1 MVAPA
6 FVKETLLVV
15 LNNVNLHGHRF
26 EQVPL
31 KPTLTALIEEHGM
44 RKELA
49 EAVLLRW
56 FGSLASEA
64 ECVELDMSGMVR
76 FLGLQLLESR
86 AKESAMV
93 TEDFVREW
101 EMIAGPNLIAW
112 IKLDLLK
119 VCMGR
124 LRPLQGGKS

>member
-6 FVKETLLVV
+6 YVKETLLVV

-31 KPTLTALIEEHGM
+31 QPTLTALTEEHGI

-56 FGSLASEA
+56 FGSLASNA
-64 ECVELDMSGMVR
+64 ECVELNMGRIVR

-93 TEDFVREW
+93 TDDFVREW
-101 EMIAGPNLIAW
+101 EKIAGPNLVTW

-124 LRPLQGGKS
+124 LRPL